1 MMVGSD
7 LDPTGLDLSQ
17 LFYDT
22 AIWRSR
28 VLDNDVK
35 QEKFQTTFFYVL
47 SDD

>member
-1 MMVGSD
+1 MVRW
-7 LDPTGLDLSQ
+7 LHQELTGREIQVND
-17 LFYDT
+17 DT